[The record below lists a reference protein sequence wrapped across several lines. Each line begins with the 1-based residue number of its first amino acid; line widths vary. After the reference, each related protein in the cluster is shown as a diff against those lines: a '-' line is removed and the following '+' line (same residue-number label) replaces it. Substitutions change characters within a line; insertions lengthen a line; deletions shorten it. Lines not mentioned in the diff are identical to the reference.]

1 VDVST
6 ILQALQATRNSA
18 HSGAGS
24 RVLADSDRIAL
35 VVLFSDTLAAVWPIY
50 TSDEWKVVCLLM
62 YVPFICL

>member
-1 VDVST
+1 MDVST
-6 ILQALQATRNSA
+6 ILQALQARRNYA

-24 RVLADSDRIAL
+24 RVLADPDRIAL